1 MRISLVFFFLF
12 CGDPVFLL
20 FRRRLMLS
28 REKEEHQQ
36 HTKKILRE
44 TIREKDVKEYQRMV
58 SLSAGASYTRRP
70 INIIFHGIPLFLFF
84 RWQVKKIYREILT
97 KKEYITGISYAVYDP
112 AFFLFN
118 YLYTNKYNNISSRA
132 VPAAAID
139 SLLNGPASR

>member
-1 MRISLVFFFLF
+1 MSCCPLKTNFLLFFKFVWCSVCASSTLFDLQSNRSISRSSTRKTTAENLDKKNAHFSSFFLF
-12 CGDPVFLL
+12 CGVFLL

-58 SLSAGASYTRRP
+58 SLSAGASYTR

-84 RWQVKKIYREILT
+84 R
-97 KKEYITGISYAVYDP
+97 
-112 AFFLFN
+112 
-118 YLYTNKYNNISSRA
+118 
-132 VPAAAID
+132 
-139 SLLNGPASR
+139 